1 MSFRDITGYNTS
13 RDYERLIELAR
24 TQSIICIVDYESAVP
39 GLKAIRDVARTTW
52 MCRDN
57 AAPDVSARG
66 IGYIDGF
73 TRNGFIGQ
81 CWRSN
86 LEFIEPDLE
95 AKQEPVPS
103 ASSL

>member
-1 MSFRDITGYNTS
+1 MSLRDITGYETS

-24 TQSIICIVDYESAVP
+24 TQSIICIVDYESCDGRP
-39 GLKAIRDVARTTW
+39 IRDIAHTIW
-52 MCRDN
+52 PCQDN